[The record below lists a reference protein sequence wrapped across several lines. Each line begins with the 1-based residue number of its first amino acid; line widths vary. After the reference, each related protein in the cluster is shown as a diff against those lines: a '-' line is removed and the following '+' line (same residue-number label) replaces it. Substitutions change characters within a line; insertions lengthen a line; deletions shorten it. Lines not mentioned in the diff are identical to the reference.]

1 MMDQGTVGNW
11 TKNKDW
17 NGMEQVLLIKYQSPF
32 SCPRICFLKLPG
44 SGSILPHSKDL
55 LT

>member
-1 MMDQGTVGNW
+1 MMDQGTMGNW

-17 NGMEQVLLIKYQSPF
+17 NGMEQILLIKYQSPF
-32 SCPRICFLKLPG
+32 SCPRICFLKLPDP
-44 SGSILPHSKDL
+44 ILRHPKDL